1 MWKKILLGLAA
12 ALVVFAGV
20 VAMQPS
26 AFEVS
31 RSARVEAPADVV
43 YRHIESLRAMDVWS
57 PYAHMDP
64 QMKLAYDGP
73 ESGVGAR
80 SSWVGPQMGTGSLT
94 VTRVVPDREVEMSL
108 DMRTPMEAHN
118 RILFTL
124 APKDGATEVTWRM
137 QGRNGFVG
145 KAIGLFVH
153 MDAMVGGQFEEGLAS
168 LQKVAENDA
177 VALAGDRASSR

>member
-1 MWKKILLGLAA
+1 MFRKILLGLAA

-20 VAMQPS
+20 AAMQPS
-26 AFEVS
+26 TFEVS
-31 RSARVEAPADVV
+31 RSALVRAPADVV

-64 QMKLAYDGP
+64 KLKLAYDGP

-80 SSWVGPQMGTGSLT
+80 SSWEGPQMGTGSLT
-94 VTRVVPDREVEMSL
+94 ITSAVPDREVEMSL
-108 DMRTPMEAHN
+108 DMLTPMEAHN

-124 APKDGATEVTWRM
+124 VPKDGATEVTWRM
-137 QGRNGFVG
+137 QGRSGFLG
-145 KAIGLFVH
+145 KAIGLFMN
-153 MDAMVGGQFEEGLAS
+153 MDRMVGGQFEQGLAS
-168 LQKVAENDA
+168 LQQVAEHDA

>member
-1 MWKKILLGLAA
+1 MSRKILLGLAA
-12 ALVVFAGV
+12 ALLAFAGV

-26 AFEVS
+26 SFEVA
-31 RSARVEAPADVV
+31 RSAIVKAPADVV

-64 QMKLAYDGP
+64 QLKLVYSGP

-80 SSWVGPQMGTGSLT
+80 SSWQGPQMGTGNLT
-94 VTRVVPDREVEMSL
+94 ITRALPEREVEMSL

-118 RILFTL
+118 RVLFTL
-124 APKDGATEVTWRM
+124 VPKDGATEVTWRM
-137 QGRNGFVG
+137 QGRSGFLG

-153 MDAMVGGQFEEGLAS
+153 MDGMVGGQFEEGLAS
-168 LQKVAENDA
+168 LQRVAENDA
-177 VALAGDRASSR
+177 VALVGDRASSR

>member
-1 MWKKILLGLAA
+1 MGRKIALGLAV
-12 ALVVFAGV
+12 ALLGFAGV

-26 AFEVS
+26 SFEVA
-31 RSARVEAPADVV
+31 RSARVKAPADVV

-64 QMKLAYDGP
+64 QMKIAYEGP

-94 VTRVVPDREVEMSL
+94 ITGAVPEREVEMSL

-124 APKDGATEVTWRM
+124 APKDGETEVTWRM
-137 QGRNGFVG
+137 QGRSGFLG
-145 KAIGLFVH
+145 KAIGLFVP
-153 MDAMVGGQFEEGLAS
+153 MDGMVGGQFEQGLAS

>member
-1 MWKKILLGLAA
+1 MFRRILLGLAA
-12 ALVVFAGV
+12 ALLVFVGV
-20 VAMQPS
+20 VAMRPS
-26 AFEVS
+26 SFEVS
-31 RSARVEAPADVV
+31 RSARVNAPADVV
-43 YRHIESLRAMDVWS
+43 YRHIENLRAMDMWS

-64 QMKLAYDGP
+64 QLKLAYDGP

-94 VTRVVPDREVEMSL
+94 VTRAVRDREVEMSL
-108 DMRTPMEAHN
+108 DMLTPMEAHN

-137 QGRNGFVG
+137 QGRSGFLG
-145 KAIGLFVH
+145 KAIGLFVN
-153 MDAMVGGQFEEGLAS
+153 MDGMVGGQFEEGLAS

>member
-1 MWKKILLGLAA
+1 MGKKIALGVAA
-12 ALVVFAGV
+12 ALLVFVGV

-26 AFEVS
+26 SFDVS
-31 RSARVEAPADVV
+31 RSAIVRAPADVV

-64 QMKLAYDGP
+64 QLKLSYDGP
-73 ESGVGAR
+73 ESGAGAR

-108 DMRTPMEAHN
+108 DMLTPMEAHN

-124 APKDGATEVTWRM
+124 VPKDGATEVTWRM
-137 QGRNGFVG
+137 QGRSGFLG

-153 MDAMVGGQFEEGLAS
+153 MDGMVGGQFEEGLAA

>member
-1 MWKKILLGLAA
+1 MLRKILLGLAA
-12 ALVVFAGV
+12 ALVVFVGV

-26 AFEVS
+26 SFEVS
-31 RSARVEAPADVV
+31 RSALVRAPADVV

-64 QMKLAYDGP
+64 QMKLTYEGP

-94 VTRVVPDREVEMSL
+94 ITGAVPGREVEML
-108 DMRTPMEAHN
+108 LEMYTPMEVHN

-124 APKDGATEVTWRM
+124 APKDGVTEVTWRM
-137 QGRNGFVG
+137 QGQKGFLG
-145 KAIGLFVH
+145 KAIGRFVH
-153 MDAMVGGQFEEGLAS
+153 MDAMVGGQFEEGLVS